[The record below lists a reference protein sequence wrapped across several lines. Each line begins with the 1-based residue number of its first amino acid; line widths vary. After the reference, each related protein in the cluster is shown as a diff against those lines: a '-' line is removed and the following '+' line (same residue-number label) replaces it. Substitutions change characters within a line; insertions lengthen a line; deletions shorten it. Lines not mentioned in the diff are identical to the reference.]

1 MTEQALA
8 QAWLERRDA
17 AAFHGLCE
25 QHGGMVYATA
35 LRMLQNAADAED
47 VTQECFLRLART
59 STAIRGSLGAW
70 LHRVAVNLAIDHLRR
85 TRARSAREDAFVEH
99 TPAAVEPTWNDLRE
113 HVDAAINE
121 LPDHVRDT
129 VIAHFIE
136 GISQQ
141 QLADAEGVTRSA
153 ISQRIN
159 RALQMIRTSLEKRG
173 VTVSLAALTTLL
185 TANLSEAIAVPAGL
199 AASLGNLAVYAG
211 ATQAG
216 AGVAAGLLSLKGIAA
231 ILAALLAVG
240 GIGFAVLR
248 SQEVPP
254 VTPASV
260 QSEAG
265 LAASTPTVA
274 PPPHEPERANSGNAP
289 TPERAAAAPAVA
301 SGATVEGFVREQDT
315 DRPLKGVKVVCMPD
329 DGTREFR
336 YSDEEAELTDGEG
349 RYRITGL
356 TPGRYKL
363 LCTSSWRT
371 RDPGDIQ
378 DYEVELRVV
387 QNDPIRLL
395 EITDAQI
402 QSGPSFK
409 VIVGETVS
417 GLVVDSAGNP
427 VADAEVAV
435 RGSSTYLN
443 AQSAVNGWF
452 KVGGLPASDEVLIC
466 ATKGQTTFS
475 SIRREP
481 GGETTIIP
489 VDRRALASS
498 IAGPLSVPKG
508 GLKDVRITVL
518 GGASVSGRFLNSL
531 GEPQAGINVMARS
544 GAHDSFGSRFART
557 GEDGMFTLS
566 GLAEEEYDLA
576 WNPRKPGEDEQ
587 MYGWAPHEALVLQR
601 IKVTWG
607 QQVDGIE
614 LRASEQTASAPGTEG
629 GWTLKG
635 RVLDSRGKPVEGASL
650 RANDTATHIDSAT
663 AQSAADGSY
672 QLGGL
677 YTEHIYL
684 LLVSHADYSRHMDT
698 LKEPATGPLDII
710 LEDRGT
716 VSGQVRYAD
725 TGMPVT
731 SFTVHVQG
739 RTDGPVQ
746 VNNEEGRFR
755 VEGVDVGEHKVTI
768 SAEGYKE
775 ARTPVTIIPGRE
787 TTGVDVRLERG
798 AVVEGTVVDETGAP
812 VEGAFLFAGRTPS
825 TADQRETQAIAK
837 SDAAGQFRLEDTG
850 KSFRVVSA
858 WHAEAGTGAAFYDET
873 APSIQII
880 LRNNMG
886 SVYGQ
891 VLVDGQPAIGAE
903 VGLMA
908 VSLLSAEAAAY
919 GTPRRKI
926 KEDGTFR
933 FDNVPAGEY
942 NVSATIG
949 AGDENRNNFLGR
961 NLARAI
967 AVEAG
972 SETEVILEFPA
983 EDASLEGHVLYQ
995 GAPVSQGSVMLTLES
1010 PGGKQTH
1017 IAQVSVDGS
1026 YVFASVAAGHATLRS
1041 SVVIEAPFVSVTQ
1054 KLEFDIASGEALVRN
1069 IEFNGRGIVRG
1080 TISGVPADRQL
1091 PIALIP
1097 GSVDTSEVTLET
1109 ILALSLESVANS
1121 MVRGPDQYEFS
1132 AVSPGNYTV
1141 FTWLT
1146 GPSGK
1151 VEGFG
1156 ASPCTVTEDGT
1167 PVTVNLVLRMQ

>member
-1 MTEQALA
+1 MMTEQALA

-25 QHGGMVYATA
+25 RHGGMVYATA
-35 LRMLQNAADAED
+35 LRMLRNAADAED

-59 STAIRGSLGAW
+59 STVIRGSLGAW

-85 TRARSAREDAFVEH
+85 TKARSAREETFVEH
-99 TPAAVEPTWNDLRE
+99 SPAAVEPTWNDLRE

-121 LPDHVRDT
+121 LPDNVRDT

-136 GISQQ
+136 GVPQQ

-159 RALQMIRTSLEKRG
+159 RALQMVRASLEKRG
-173 VTVSLAALTTLL
+173 VAVSLAALTTLL

-216 AGVAAGLLSLKGIAA
+216 AGVTAGLLSLKGIAA

-248 SQEVPP
+248 SQGVPP

-265 LAASTPTVA
+265 LAASTPPVA
-274 PPPHEPERANSGNAP
+274 IPPRESELMKPDNAP
-289 TPERAAAAPAVA
+289 AAAPAAGTPSAVP
-301 SGATVEGFVREQDT
+301 GATVEGFVREQET
-315 DRPLKGVKVVCMPD
+315 GEPLKGVLVIYNPD
-329 DGTREFR
+329 DGTGVFHGYEDQSRHT
-336 YSDEEAELTDGEG
+336 DEEG

-356 TPGRYKL
+356 APGRYKL
-363 LCTSSWRT
+363 LCMSTWTT
-371 RDPGDIQ
+371 REPGDAQ
-378 DYEVELRVV
+378 EYEVELRFAKNDSTRRFEVV
-387 QNDPIRLL
+387 DDGTQTLPD
-395 EITDAQI
+395 
-402 QSGPSFK
+402 FK
-409 VIVGETVS
+409 AIVGETIS
-417 GLVVDSAGNP
+417 GVVVDTAGNP
-427 VADAEVAV
+427 VADAGVSFHGAGV
-435 RGSSTYLN
+435 FPGASTW
-443 AQSAVNGWF
+443 ADGRF
-452 KVGGLPASDEVLIC
+452 KAGGFPVTAEVLVA
-466 ATKGQTTFS
+466 ATEGRTS
-475 SIRREP
+475 ASYRYSGNGVREATP
-481 GGETTIIP
+481 AERDARTSPI
-489 VDRRALASS
+489 S
-498 IAGPLSVPKG
+498 GPFSVPRG
-508 GLKDVRITVL
+508 GLKDVRLVL
-518 GGASVSGRFLNSL
+518 QPGARVSGRLTDRL
-531 GEPQAGINVMARS
+531 GQPLAGVNVMARS
-544 GAHDSFGSRFART
+544 TVSGYFGSRFAKT
-557 GEDGMFTLS
+557 GKQGEFVMS
-566 GLAEEEYDLA
+566 GLAEGEYDLA
-576 WNPRKPGEDEQ
+576 WNPRMPGEDEQ

-601 IKVTWG
+601 IKVSWG
-607 QQVDGIE
+607 QQVDGIQ
-614 LRASEQTASAPGTEG
+614 LRASDQTAAASGPEG

-635 RVLDSRGKPVEGASL
+635 RVLDTRGKPVEGASIRAQDFANFKEVATTTSADDGSFELAGL
-650 RANDTATHIDSAT
+650 RAC
-663 AQSAADGSY
+663 
-672 QLGGL
+672 
-677 YTEHIYL
+677 L
-684 LLVSHADYSRHMDT
+684 LTVSHPDYSRHMDT

-731 SFTVHVQG
+731 SFTVRAQG
-739 RTDGPVQ
+739 RADEPVQ

-755 VEGVDVGEHKVTI
+755 VEGVDAGRNEVIIT
-768 SAEGYKE
+768 AEGYKE
-775 ARTPVTIIPGRE
+775 SSTPVTVVPGRE

-798 AVVEGTVVDETGAP
+798 AVVEGTVVDERGAP
-812 VEGAFLFAGRTPS
+812 VEGAFLFAGRTPT

-873 APSIQII
+873 ALPIQLV

-891 VLVDGQPAIGAE
+891 VLVDGQPAVGAE

-908 VSLLSAEAAAY
+908 SNLLSAEAAAY
-919 GTPRRKI
+919 GTPNRKI
-926 KEDGTFR
+926 KEDGAFR
-933 FDNVPAGEY
+933 FDNVPAGDY

-949 AGDENRNNFLGR
+949 AGDQSNPLGR

-967 AVEAG
+967 TIEAG
-972 SETEVILEFPA
+972 GETEVILEFPA

-995 GAPVSQGSVMLTLES
+995 GAPVSQGFVMLTLES
-1010 PGGKQTH
+1010 PEGKQTH
-1017 IAQVSVDGS
+1017 RAQVSADGS
-1026 YVFASVAAGHATLRS
+1026 YILAPVAAGHATLRS

-1054 KLEFDIASGEALVRN
+1054 KLEFDIAPGEALVRN

-1080 TISGVPADRQL
+1080 TISGVPADRQV

-1097 GSVDTSEVTLET
+1097 GSIDAGEVTLET
-1109 ILALSLESVANS
+1109 VLSLAQESVANAAAK
-1121 MVRGPDQYEFS
+1121 GPGSFEFS
-1132 AVSPGNYTV
+1132 AVPPGEYTV
-1141 FTWLT
+1141 FAWLT
-1146 GPSGK
+1146 NASGR
-1151 VEGFG
+1151 VEGWG
-1156 ASPCTVTEDGT
+1156 TARCAVAEDGAGT
-1167 PVTVNLVLRMQ
+1167 SVSLVLRMN